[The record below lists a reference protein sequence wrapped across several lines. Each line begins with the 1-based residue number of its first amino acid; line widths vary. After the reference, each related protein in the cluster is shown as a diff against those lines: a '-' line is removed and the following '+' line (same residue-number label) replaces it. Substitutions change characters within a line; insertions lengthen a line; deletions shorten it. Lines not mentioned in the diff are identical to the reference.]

1 MAIRENHPA
10 LRRRAGQPGRMSA
23 VPFSH
28 NDHYHPLLLRQV
40 PAGAR
45 TALDVGCGTG
55 KFARRLAAAGLTVH
69 AVDASSE
76 VIELA
81 RALGTPGPGTIEYQ
95 QADIRSLSLPTD
107 HYDFISCLAS
117 IHHVPFDTVR
127 ALRQALAP
135 GGILVI
141 LGLARPRSA
150 IDLLKWVIL
159 GPPLNLVARLM
170 VWAGERLNGGVDYSL
185 KPPIRSE
192 TMTMTEIRHKSDVLL
207 PGRTVKPLLFWRYLL
222 VFHLPRLRSTIRRL
236 TRPIEPTST

>member
-1 MAIRENHPA
+1 MTPPTDLSLPTRELIMAIRENHPA

-135 GGILVI
+135 VLGGSAAEASTVLERAGVAPT
-141 LGLARPRSA
+141 ARGEQLS
-150 IDLLKWVIL
+150 IDDFVRI
-159 GPPLNLVARLM
+159 AR
-170 VWAGERLNGGVDYSL
+170 A
-185 KPPIRSE
+185 
-192 TMTMTEIRHKSDVLL
+192 
-207 PGRTVKPLLFWRYLL
+207 
-222 VFHLPRLRSTIRRL
+222 
-236 TRPIEPTST
+236 